1 MTNNNRYIKLD
12 FVEGVPSEEFI
23 RIGIDR
29 REIIMAV
36 EKKSIAKPEVK
47 AEAVAKA
54 EPAKKP
60 AAKKPTVKKATAKKP
75 AAKKATAKKA
85 ELKAKVVLQL
95 SD

>member
-12 FVEGVPSEEFI
+12 FVEGIPSEEFI

-47 AEAVAKA
+47 ADAAVKAEPAKA
-54 EPAKKP
+54 AKKAPAKKP
-60 AAKKPTVKKATAKKP
+60 AAKNAAPKKAAAKP
-75 AAKKATAKKA
+75 AAKKADQ
-85 ELKAKVVLQL
+85 EC
-95 SD
+95 